1 MKIVTGYAGQAHI
14 TSNDDQGLLQG
25 IFGSGNYILPVRG
38 RFAATLISS
47 NEMQIAD
54 GEGLLQGVHFRVEPE
69 TNDSVVIENGSQGMQ
84 RIDLVC
90 ARYQKDPGTGI
101 ETMSW
106 IVKKGTP
113 AASNPA
119 TPSVTPG
126 DLLAGDTLAEF
137 PIYSIRLN
145 GITIQSV
152 TLLATILSP
161 QSLIGDTSIA
171 AIGDGTLT
179 GAISAL
185 NSSLNDITYFT
196 CTDAGSYYDI
206 TRQNCYAIG
215 KRVFISVEL
224 LVTTANPLT
233 SAPVVIVPAAYRPAA
248 SLSGKGFI
256 FHLNPNSYRSDLR
269 PALVEIG
276 ASGNV
281 YQRLSSAYGLNEIVV
296 IWAEYMCA

>member
-1 MKIVTGYAGQAHI
+1 MKIVTGYAGEAHI

-25 IFGSGNYILPVRG
+25 IFGTGNYILPVRN

-47 NEMQIAD
+47 NELQIAD
-54 GEGLLQGVHFRVEPE
+54 GEGLLQGVHFRVEPD
-69 TNDSVVIENGSQGMQ
+69 TVDSLTIENGSQGMQ

-90 ARYQKDPGTGI
+90 ARYEKNAETEI
-101 ETMSW
+101 ESVSW
-106 IVKKGTP
+106 VVKKGTP

-185 NSSLNDITYFT
+185 N
-196 CTDAGSYYDI
+196 
-206 TRQNCYAIG
+206 
-215 KRVFISVEL
+215 
-224 LVTTANPLT
+224 
-233 SAPVVIVPAAYRPAA
+233 A
-248 SLSGKGFI
+248 SLSVQDSDYITPQASNINPSTTAIRFYKVGK
-256 FHLNPNSYRSDLR
+256 
-269 PALVEIG
+269 IG
-276 ASGNV
+276 ILYFNIAFTSMTASTEFTVCNISEYGVPKLKYNFTMCNQAGQPFLLQVYTNGNFT
-281 YQRLSSAYGLNEIVV
+281 AYAANHTGLAMIRGSIVFPL
-296 IWAEYMCA
+296 A

>member
-1 MKIVTGYAGQAHI
+1 MKIVTGYAGEAHI

-25 IFGSGNYILPVRG
+25 IFGTGNYILPVRN

-47 NEMQIAD
+47 NELRIAD
-54 GEGLLQGVHFRVEPE
+54 GEGLLQGVHFRVEPD
-69 TNDSVVIENGSQGMQ
+69 TVDSLTIENGSQGMQ

-90 ARYQKDPGTGI
+90 ARYEKNAETEI
-101 ETMSW
+101 ESVSW
-106 IVKKGTP
+106 VVKKGTP

-185 NSSLNDITYFT
+185 NSSLSN
-196 CTDAGSYYDI
+196 
-206 TRQNCYAIG
+206 
-215 KRVFISVEL
+215 FIV
-224 LVTTANPLT
+224 A
-233 SAPVVIVPAAYRPAA
+233 
-248 SLSGKGFI
+248 
-256 FHLNPNSYRSDLR
+256 NSYTFPS
-269 PALVEIG
+269 AVSIG
-276 ASGNV
+276 ANNTYTNTDV
-281 YQRLSSAYGLNEIVV
+281 DVSSAIPAGYTPVFAYCRATGENSISCYQCGMYNIANKKAVIQLRNISASSLNVTPVITVV
-296 IWAEYMCA
+296 SVKS

>member
-185 NSSLNDITYFT
+185 NSSLSGIGVAFKTGTITIP
-196 CTDAGSYYDI
+196 DG
-206 TRQNCYAIG
+206 
-215 KRVFISVEL
+215 
-224 LVTTANPLT
+224 T
-233 SAPVVIVPAAYRPAA
+233 SAVQRVTIDVSDVLP
-248 SLSGKGFI
+248 SGKSLYGAMVTLANYELPYVSAANYQVATWI
-256 FHLNPNSYRSDLR
+256 SY
-269 PALVEIG
+269 IG
-276 ASGNV
+276 SHAVSIDNKT
-281 YQRLSSAYGLNEIVV
+281 SAWSNYRYYMVV
-296 IWAEYMCA
+296 FYH

>member
-185 NSSLNDITYFT
+185 NSSLIIVSEFT
-196 CTDAGSYYDI
+196 SDSVTLNAGALTTISIPCSVVGYTLLGVVGLTMTSTEVI
-206 TRQNCYAIG
+206 AIH
-215 KRVFISVEL
+215 RF
-224 LVTTANPLT
+224 
-233 SAPVVIVPAAYRPAA
+233 
-248 SLSGKGFI
+248 F
-256 FHLNPNSYRSDLR
+256 PNSAGNAVFVTLENTYVDARTFTV
-269 PALVEIG
+269 LVRCIYKK
-276 ASGNV
+276 A
-281 YQRLSSAYGLNEIVV
+281 
-296 IWAEYMCA
+296 

>member
-185 NSSLNDITYFT
+185 NSSFNETHASFGNAKFYNGAVAVVTKIGKVVILTVPALTGLAANAQTDLGEIVPVGFRPSGLVMGDCVDGNASFRVVRISVNESGKMLIYNYSSTTGLINIAGRLVYFT
-196 CTDAGSYYDI
+196 
-206 TRQNCYAIG
+206 
-215 KRVFISVEL
+215 
-224 LVTTANPLT
+224 P
-233 SAPVVIVPAAYRPAA
+233 
-248 SLSGKGFI
+248 
-256 FHLNPNSYRSDLR
+256 
-269 PALVEIG
+269 
-276 ASGNV
+276 
-281 YQRLSSAYGLNEIVV
+281 
-296 IWAEYMCA
+296 

>member
-145 GITIQSV
+145 GITVQSV

-185 NSSLNDITYFT
+185 NTSLGYISAWNYTSGSFSNLSQFTAFIDNIYTVRGSQGFHFGYIQAADSANIGLQNTGHYFMVFSNSANYRLVIAITTTGLRWDALYKSSGTWQSTWNTVIT
-196 CTDAGSYYDI
+196 
-206 TRQNCYAIG
+206 
-215 KRVFISVEL
+215 
-224 LVTTANPLT
+224 P
-233 SAPVVIVPAAYRPAA
+233 
-248 SLSGKGFI
+248 
-256 FHLNPNSYRSDLR
+256 
-269 PALVEIG
+269 
-276 ASGNV
+276 
-281 YQRLSSAYGLNEIVV
+281 
-296 IWAEYMCA
+296 